1 MSAAVIFCRVST
13 TKQAARNEA
22 NLPTQRK
29 RCEDWCRSKDLPV
42 LRVFV
47 AEGESA
53 WDTTRPVFE
62 ECLDFIQKNKG
73 RVTVLAVQDISRF
86 SRNIQVQAVT
96 LARLKKLGVNLVS
109 VDEPMLDSSPV
120 GLLTATIL
128 GGISQ
133 FYSHSLSSR
142 VRYRFQ
148 VNREQGRWL
157 HMAPTGLRNQGKTLV
172 LDDSAP
178 LVRQCFEMIATG
190 SYTSDHVRKMMTA
203 AGLRTKKGKTLT
215 RTAFSA
221 MLKNKI
227 YCGMIRHA
235 GKEYAGSFP
244 VMVTADVW
252 QAAQDAL
259 AGRKKSVP
267 KKPTNEQWPLRGFV
281 RCATCGQKLT
291 SGNVKGRNK
300 TYPKYWCWAAGC
312 TNPVNV
318 SKEQIESDWLALL
331 DMLEPTA
338 DALVNVIPK
347 VAKAKWQQRQE
358 AISEQNRVLSAR
370 LEDQNALNRK
380 LIEAKLRGELSQAD
394 FDLMKTQIN
403 QAVEGIEEAQ
413 KGLISE
419 AETIHTLTADTERQ
433 LIDLDGAWKVA
444 GLSERQELQSALFP
458 DGLVYSE
465 EERFLCTANESLQR
479 ALLQTLLEEAAIH
492 GTDFSAAIWNGRG
505 EWI

>member
-1 MSAAVIFCRVST
+1 MDR
-13 TKQAARNEA
+13 
-22 NLPTQRK
+22 
-29 RCEDWCRSKDLPV
+29 
-42 LRVFV
+42 LR
-47 AEGESA
+47 
-53 WDTTRPVFE
+53 
-62 ECLDFIQKNKG
+62 
-73 RVTVLAVQDISRF
+73 
-86 SRNIQVQAVT
+86 
-96 LARLKKLGVNLVS
+96 KLGVRLVS
-109 VDEPMLDSSPV
+109 CDEPSIDESPAGV
-120 GLLTATIL
+120 LLSTLL
-128 GGISQ
+128 GGMSE

-142 VRYRFQ
+142 VRYRFE
-148 VNREQGRWL
+148 VNRQAGRWL
-157 HMAPTGLRNQGKTLV
+157 HRAPTGLRNQAKTLV

-190 SYTSDHVRKMMTA
+190 SYTSDHVRKMLTA

-221 MLKNKI
+221 MHKNKI
-227 YCGMIRHA
+227 YCGVIRHA
-235 GKEYAGSFP
+235 GKEYAGNFP
-244 VMVTADVW
+244 AMVSADVW

-281 RCATCGQKLT
+281 RCSACGQKLT

-312 TNPVNV
+312 TKPVNV
-318 SKEQIESDWLALL
+318 SKEQIEDDWLALL
-331 DMLEPTA
+331 GMLEPTA

-347 VAKAKWQQRQE
+347 VAKAKWQQRQQG
-358 AISEQNRVLSAR
+358 ISEQNRVLSAR
-370 LEDQNALNRK
+370 LDDQHALNRK

-394 FDLMKTQIN
+394 FDLMKTQII
-403 QAVEGIEEAQ
+403 QTVQGIEESQ
-413 KGLISE
+413 KDLISE

-433 LIDLDGAWKVA
+433 LVDLYGTWKAA

-465 EERFLCTANESLQR
+465 AERFLCTANESLQQ
-479 ALLQTLLEEAAIH
+479 ALLQSLLEETSTH

-505 EWI
+505 ERI